1 MTADAIAQETKRW
14 LAYAQQ
20 DMDVASELAAAG
32 KGYTHAICYHAQQ
45 AAEKAIKAG
54 LIFAQIDFPF
64 VHDLRDPLKN
74 KSPT

>member
-32 KGYTHAICYHAQQ
+32 KGYTHAICYHGQRHPD
-45 AAEKAIKAG
+45 IRG
-54 LIFAQIDFPF
+54 LLLILLSRTPYKLGKRRKELW
-64 VHDLRDPLKN
+64 V
-74 KSPT
+74 